1 MKEKNIYDR
10 NGFIN
15 IPAIYNIPVPFIF
28 IVGGRGTGKTYG
40 VCKYAI
46 EKKIKFALMRR
57 TQTQADLI
65 SKPEFSPLKP
75 VLGDMNRMF
84 KAVSLTKQNSAFYET
99 DMEGTIISPEP
110 FCYSLA
116 LSTISNM
123 RGFDASDISLIFY
136 DEFIA
141 EAHERPLKNEA
152 EAFFNCYET
161 INRNREL
168 KGIPPVKVIC
178 AANSNNMANELFI
191 SLGLVL
197 RAEKMYQNGTS
208 IWIDKERGLALII
221 CQDSPVSEAKEKTA
235 LYNLVS
241 RDSDFYQMS
250 LKNVFTKDRADNIG
264 SRNIKEFKPLVHIG
278 EMYIYRHKS
287 RQEYY
292 VTSFKSGVFKENY
305 TMSENDKVRFR
316 LKYRYLWIA
325 FLSRSLFLENY
336 IIQVLFTKCFT

>member
-40 VCKYAI
+40 VCKFAI

-168 KGIPPVKVIC
+168 KGIAPVKVIC

-197 RAEKMYQNGTS
+197 RAEKMYQNGSS

-221 CQDSPVSEAKEKTA
+221 CQDSPVSVAKEKTA

-264 SRNIKEFKPLVHIG
+264 SRNIKEFKPLVHVG

-292 VTSFKSGVFKENY
+292 VTSFKCGVFKENY

-325 FLSRSLFLENY
+325 FLSRSLYLENY

>member
-40 VCKYAI
+40 VCKFAI

-123 RGFDASDISLIFY
+123 RGFDAGDISLIFY

-168 KGIPPVKVIC
+168 KGIAPVKVIC
-178 AANSNNMANELFI
+178 AANSNI
-191 SLGLVL
+191 
-197 RAEKMYQNGTS
+197 Y
-208 IWIDKERGLALII
+208 
-221 CQDSPVSEAKEKTA
+221 PVCTFETDAHNRS
-235 LYNLVS
+235 
-241 RDSDFYQMS
+241 
-250 LKNVFTKDRADNIG
+250 
-264 SRNIKEFKPLVHIG
+264 LVH
-278 EMYIYRHKS
+278 
-287 RQEYY
+287 
-292 VTSFKSGVFKENY
+292 
-305 TMSENDKVRFR
+305 
-316 LKYRYLWIA
+316 
-325 FLSRSLFLENY
+325 
-336 IIQVLFTKCFT
+336 

>member
-40 VCKYAI
+40 MCKFAI

-57 TQTQADLI
+57 TQTQADFI
-65 SKPEFSPLKP
+65 SKSEFSPLKT
-75 VLGDMNRMF
+75 VLGDMNLMF
-84 KAVSLTKQNSAFYET
+84 KAVPLTKQNSAFYET
-99 DMEGTIISPEP
+99 DIEGTIISPEP

-168 KGIPPVKVIC
+168 KGNAPVKVIC

-197 RAEKMYQNGTS
+197 RAEKMYQNGTP

-221 CQDSPVSEAKEKTA
+221 CQDSPVSKAKEKTA

-264 SRNIKEFKPLVHIG
+264 SRNIKEFKPLVHVG

-292 VTSFKSGVFKENY
+292 VTSFKSGVFKDNY
-305 TMSENDKVRFR
+305 TMGENDNVRFR

-336 IIQVLFTKCFT
+336 IIQVLFTRCFT